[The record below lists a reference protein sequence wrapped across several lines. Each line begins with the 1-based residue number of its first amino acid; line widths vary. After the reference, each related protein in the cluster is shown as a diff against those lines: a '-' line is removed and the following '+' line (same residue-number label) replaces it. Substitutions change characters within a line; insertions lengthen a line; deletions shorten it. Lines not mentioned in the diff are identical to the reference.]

1 MNNEVDPVDMMNV
14 VNNLI
19 EEYSETSLDSIFEVG

>member
-1 MNNEVDPVDMMNV
+1 MNNEVDPVDTVNV

-19 EEYSETSLDSIFEVG
+19 EEYSEASLDSIFEVG